1 VRAALWIKVLDER
14 RADMAS
20 DSPVILTEQG
30 KEGLERELQQLRA
43 EKHPAVAR
51 RIQELTSD
59 GDVSDNSEYEETKEE
74 LVIIEAR
81 IRELENLLR
90 RAKVVARG
98 EATDIVQFGSTI
110 TLRDEFDETD
120 RWTLVSPQEA
130 NTLHGT
136 ISTESPVGAA
146 VMGKRVGDSVVVNAP
161 GGETTFTIEKVE

>member
-1 VRAALWIKVLDER
+1 
-14 RADMAS
+14 MAS

-30 KEGLERELQQLRA
+30 KEGLERELEKLRT

-81 IRELENLLR
+81 IREIELLLR

-98 EATDIVQFGSTI
+98 EVTDIVQFGSTVTI
-110 TLRDEFDETD
+110 RDEFDETD
-120 RWTLVSPQEA
+120 TWTLVSPQEA

-136 ISTESPVGAA
+136 ISTESPVGSAL
-146 VMGKRVGDSVVVNAP
+146 MGKRVGETIVVSAP
-161 GGETTFTIEKVE
+161 GGETSFTIEKVE

>member
-1 VRAALWIKVLDER
+1 
-14 RADMAS
+14 
-20 DSPVILTEQG
+20 
-30 KEGLERELQQLRA
+30 
-43 EKHPAVAR
+43 VAR
-51 RIQELTSD
+51 RIHELTSD

-98 EATDIVQFGSTI
+98 EATDIVQFGSTV

-146 VMGKRVGDSVVVNAP
+146 VMGKRVGDSVVVIAP

>member
-1 VRAALWIKVLDER
+1 
-14 RADMAS
+14 M
-20 DSPVILTEQG
+20 LTEKG
-30 KEGLERELQQLRA
+30 KTGLENELEQLRK
-43 EKHPAVAR
+43 EKHPSVAR

-81 IRELENLLR
+81 IREIEQILR
-90 RAKVVARG
+90 RATVVQRG
-98 EATDIVQFGSTI
+98 EASDIVQFGSTV

-120 RWTLVSPQEA
+120 VWTLVSPQEA

-146 VMGKRVGDSVVVNAP
+146 VMGKRVGESVVVTAP

>member
-1 VRAALWIKVLDER
+1 
-14 RADMAS
+14 MAS

-30 KEGLERELQQLRA
+30 KRSLEQELEQLRT
-43 EKHPAVAR
+43 EKHPAIAY

-74 LVIIEAR
+74 LVIVEAR
-81 IRELENLLR
+81 MREIQHILR
-90 RAKVVARG
+90 RAKVVARD
-98 EATDIVQFGSTI
+98 ESSDVVQFGSTVTI
-110 TLRDEFDETD
+110 SDEFGETD
-120 RWTLVSPQEA
+120 TWTIVSPQEA

-146 VMGKRVGDSVVVNAP
+146 VMGKQVGDSVVVTTP

>member
-1 VRAALWIKVLDER
+1 
-14 RADMAS
+14 MATEG
-20 DSPVILTEQG
+20 PVILTEKG
-30 KEGLERELQQLRA
+30 KEGLERELELLRT
-43 EKHPAVAR
+43 EKHPAVAQ

-81 IRELENLLR
+81 MREIQNILR

-98 EATDIVQFGSTI
+98 EASDIVQFGATV
-110 TLRDEFDETD
+110 TLRDEFGETD
-120 RWTLVSPQEA
+120 VWTLVSPQEA

-146 VMGKRVGDSVVVNAP
+146 VLGKRVGESVVVSAP

>member
-1 VRAALWIKVLDER
+1 
-14 RADMAS
+14 MAS

-30 KEGLERELQQLRA
+30 KEGLERELEKLRT

-81 IRELENLLR
+81 IREIQHLLR

-98 EATDIVQFGSTI
+98 EATDVVQFGSTVTI
-110 TLRDEFDETD
+110 RDEFEETD
-120 RWTLVSPQEA
+120 TWTLVSPQEA

-136 ISTESPVGAA
+136 ISTESPVGSAL
-146 VMGKRVGDSVVVNAP
+146 MGKRVGDTVVVTAP
-161 GGETTFTIEKVE
+161 GGETSFTIEKVE

>member
-1 VRAALWIKVLDER
+1 
-14 RADMAS
+14 MAS

-30 KEGLERELQQLRA
+30 KEGLEQELNQLRT
-43 EKHPAVAR
+43 EKHPAIAR

-74 LVIIEAR
+74 LVIVEAR
-81 IRELENLLR
+81 MREIEHILR

-98 EATDIVQFGSTI
+98 EATDIVQFGSTV

-146 VMGKRVGDSVVVNAP
+146 VMGKRVGESVVVSAP

>member
-1 VRAALWIKVLDER
+1 
-14 RADMAS
+14 MAS

-30 KEGLERELQQLRA
+30 KVGLERELEQLRT
-43 EKHPAVAR
+43 EKHPSVAR

-81 IRELENLLR
+81 MREIEHILR

-98 EATDIVQFGSTI
+98 EATDVVQFGSTV
-110 TLRDEFDETD
+110 TLRDEYGETD
-120 RWTLVSPQEA
+120 TWTLVSPQEA

-136 ISTESPVGAA
+136 ISTESPVGSS
-146 VMGKRVGDSVVVNAP
+146 VMGKRVGESVVVSAP
-161 GGETTFTIEKVE
+161 GGDTTFTIEKVE

>member
-1 VRAALWIKVLDER
+1 
-14 RADMAS
+14 MAS

-30 KEGLERELQQLRA
+30 KHGLEKELEQLRT
-43 EKHPAVAR
+43 EKHPAIAY

-74 LVIIEAR
+74 LVIVEAR
-81 IRELENLLR
+81 IREIEHILR
-90 RAKVVARG
+90 RAKVVARS
-98 EATDIVQFGSTI
+98 EASDIVQFGSTV
-110 TLRDEFDETD
+110 TLSDEFGETD
-120 RWTLVSPQEA
+120 TWTIVSPQEA

-146 VMGKRVGDSVVVNAP
+146 VMDKQVGDSVVVTTP

>member
-1 VRAALWIKVLDER
+1 
-14 RADMAS
+14 MAS

-30 KEGLERELQQLRA
+30 KEGLEQELEQLRN
-43 EKHPAVAR
+43 EKHPAIAY

-74 LVIIEAR
+74 LVRVEAR
-81 IRELENLLR
+81 MREIEHILR

-98 EATDIVQFGSTI
+98 EASDVVQFGSTV
-110 TLRDEFDETD
+110 TLSDEFGETD
-120 RWTLVSPQEA
+120 TWTIVSPQEA

-146 VMGKRVGDSVVVNAP
+146 VMGKQVGDSVVVSTP

>member
-1 VRAALWIKVLDER
+1 MVLDER
-14 RADMAS
+14 RATMAS

-30 KEGLERELQQLRA
+30 KVGLERELQQLRT
-43 EKHPAVAR
+43 EKHPAVAY

-81 IRELENLLR
+81 MREIEHILR
-90 RAKVVARG
+90 RAKVVQRS
-98 EATDIVQFGSTI
+98 EATDVVQFGSKV
-110 TLRDEFDETD
+110 TLRDEYDETD
-120 RWTLVSPQEA
+120 IWTLVSPQEA
-130 NTLHGT
+130 NTLQGT

-146 VMGKRVGDSVVVNAP
+146 VMGKKVGDSVVVSAP

>member
-1 VRAALWIKVLDER
+1 MAA
-14 RADMAS
+14 

-30 KEGLERELQQLRA
+30 KEGLERELQQLRT
-43 EKHPAVAR
+43 EKHPSVAR

-81 IRELENLLR
+81 IREIEHILR
-90 RAKVVARG
+90 RAKVVPRS
-98 EATDIVQFGSTI
+98 EVTDVVQFGSTV
-110 TLRDEFDETD
+110 TLRDEYDETD
-120 RWTLVSPQEA
+120 VWTLVSPQEA

-146 VMGKRVGDSVVVNAP
+146 VLGKRVGDSVVVKAP
-161 GGETTFTIEKVE
+161 GGDTTFTIEKVE